1 LSSVWGDYIYNA
13 VNSTTIGSSHKKS
26 GLPCQDYSA
35 CLQRDGFVI
44 AAVADGHGAEPYF
57 RSGRGSELAVTIG
70 IMAAEE
76 FIKDFSESDFKNPDD
91 INRQLSQLE
100 KCIISR
106 WGDEVFEDFKQ
117 RPYSNDEIAKLPS
130 DWAMEDYIYSV
141 YGSTLLVAAVTEH
154 YWFGLQIGDGRTMV
168 LSTDGEWSEPVPWD
182 ERCFLNATTSMC
194 DTDAAE
200 EFRHF
205 YSDRLPA
212 AIFLCTDGV
221 SESYRERS
229 DLCRI
234 FDQLSRV
241 LASQSKFNGK
251 RVVDKLL
258 PDVSES
264 GNRDDA
270 SLSCIYSK
278 ELIIKINNR

>member
-1 LSSVWGDYIYNA
+1 LSSVWGDYIYSA
-13 VNSTTIGSSHKKS
+13 VNSTTIGLSHEKS

-35 CLQRDGFVI
+35 CLQKEGFVI

-76 FIKDFSESDFKNPDD
+76 FIKDFSDFEFKNADD

-106 WGDEVFEDFKQ
+106 WGDEVFEDFKV
-117 RPYSNDEIAKLPS
+117 RPYSDDEIAKLPP
-130 DWAMEDYIYSV
+130 DWTLDDYVYSV
-141 YGSTLLVAAVTEH
+141 YGSTLLVAAVTEN

-168 LSTDGEWSEPVPWD
+168 LSADGHWSEPVPWD
-182 ERCFLNATTSMC
+182 DKCFLNATTSIC
-194 DTDAAE
+194 DSDAAE

-205 YSDRLPA
+205 YSTKLPA

-234 FDQLSRV
+234 LDQLSRV

-258 PDVSES
+258 PDISQS

-270 SLSCIYSK
+270 SMSCIYSK
-278 ELIIKINNR
+278 ERIIKINNQ